1 LNVRGRLQAEALAG
15 RLATTPLDVI
25 YTSDLSRARQTAE
38 MIAARQ
44 RAEIPV
50 VMTPDLRECDY
61 GLWEGLTRAEVAARF
76 PEDWEKWNRRDLT
89 ESPTGGE
96 NYVSLAER
104 AGRAFDAAV
113 QDGKTVLISAHRGT
127 LRAVLCHALR
137 IDPADRD
144 RIPVSNC
151 SLSALECRPGQPP
164 RLILLDD
171 TSHLDAVP
179 PDIL

>member
-1 LNVRGRLQAEALAG
+1 MRGRLQAEALAG
-15 RLATTPLDVI
+15 RLATTPLEVI
-25 YTSDLSRARQTAE
+25 YSSDLSRARQTAE

-76 PEDWEKWNRRDLT
+76 AEDLDKWNRRDLT

-96 NYVSLAER
+96 NYASLTER

-113 QDGKTVLISAHRGT
+113 QDRKTVLLSTHRGT

-151 SLSALECRPGQPP
+151 SLSALECRPGHPP

-171 TSHLDAVP
+171 TSHLEAVP
-179 PDIL
+179 LDIL